1 MKYVRA
7 DRMRAVDKLEEEI
20 ENLERLIEKAR
31 EENKQLKDEVDSL
44 WFMVDEIAKS
54 DVENFSHLIKELKD
68 DVISRVLMTTKKK
81 VDC

>member
-1 MKYVRA
+1 MKAA
-7 DRMRAVDKLEEEI
+7 DELEKEI

-68 DVISRVLMTTKKK
+68 DVIARALMTTKKK